1 LGIQND
7 AAKGRSKR
15 SKVRQVSVNALTIG
29 DVLGKTIF
37 SSSGRVLLG
46 KGVKLSP
53 LYIARLRD
61 MGISI
66 LYVEDDRFNDVIIE
80 EVISEEHHREAM
92 GVLEKSTRAVR
103 LGKNLDGFEL
113 KRVINNI
120 VEEILFKKD
129 ILVSMMD
136 MRSLDNQMFA
146 HSVNVCV
153 LATVLGKAMLL
164 DREKLDTLAVGAILH
179 DIGKVQLDP
188 KLISRGTNLT
198 PEEGE
203 LLKTHTTLGFEDLR
217 KRKDLSL
224 VIAHIAFQHHEHM
237 NGTGY
242 PRQLK
247 EGEIHPLSQIVA
259 IADLYD
265 KFTSDYSGVKRMMPY
280 EACEILMG
288 LAGTLYPLEMVR
300 LFLKNIA
307 AYPTGVT
314 VRLNTQEIGVVVD
327 QNLSMP
333 ARPVV
338 RVFDE
343 SEFGSNAMKEYNMV
357 EKRTIFIQEVLG

>member
-1 LGIQND
+1 M
-7 AAKGRSKR
+7 
-15 SKVRQVSVNALTIG
+15 RQVSVNSLTIG
-29 DVLGKTIF
+29 DILGKTIF

-46 KGVKLSP
+46 KGVKLTP
-53 LYIARLRD
+53 LYIAKLKD

-66 LYVEDDRFNDVIIE
+66 LYIEDDLFNDVIVE
-80 EVISEEHHREAM
+80 DVISEEHRREAM
-92 GVLEKSTRAVR
+92 GILEKSMRSVK
-103 LGKNLDGFEL
+103 LGKSLDGFEL
-113 KRVINNI
+113 KRIINKI
-120 VEEILFKKD
+120 VEEIMFKKD
-129 ILVSMMD
+129 ILMSMME
-136 MRSLDNQMFA
+136 MRSMDNQMFA

-153 LATVLGKAMLL
+153 LSTVLGKAMFF
-164 DREKLDTLAVGAILH
+164 DQEKLETLAIGAMLH
-179 DIGKVQLDP
+179 DIGKMQMDS
-188 KLISRGTNLT
+188 KLFGETSNLT
-198 PEEGE
+198 PEDIE

-217 KRKDLSL
+217 KRKEFSL
-224 VIAHIAFQHHEHM
+224 VVAHIAFQHHEHM

-242 PRQLK
+242 PRHLK
-247 EGEIHPLSQIVA
+247 EGEIHPFAQIVA

-265 KFTSDYSGVKRMMPY
+265 KFTTDHSDVKRIMPH

-314 VRLNTQEIGVVVD
+314 VRLNTGEIGVVVD

-333 ARPVV
+333 VRPIV

-343 SEFGSNAMKEYNMV
+343 SEFGSNVVKEYDMV
-357 EKRTIFIQEVLG
+357 EKRTIFIEEVLA

>member
-1 LGIQND
+1 M
-7 AAKGRSKR
+7 
-15 SKVRQVSVNALTIG
+15 RQVSVNSLNIG

-46 KGVKLSP
+46 KGVKLTP
-53 LYIARLRD
+53 LYIAKLRD

-66 LYVEDDRFNDVIIE
+66 LYIEDDRFNDVIVEDI
-80 EVISEEHHREAM
+80 ISEEHRRESMAI
-92 GVLEKSTRAVR
+92 LEKSTRAVR
-103 LGKNLDGFEL
+103 LGKDLDGFEL
-113 KRVINNI
+113 KKIIHKI

-129 ILVSMMD
+129 VLMSMMD
-136 MRSLDNQMFA
+136 MRSLDNQIFA

-153 LATVLGKAMLL
+153 LSTVLGKAMFL
-164 DREKLDTLAVGAILH
+164 DQEKLETLAIGAMLH
-179 DIGKVQLDP
+179 DIGKVHLDP
-188 KLISRGTNLT
+188 KLLGGATNLS
-198 PEEGE
+198 PEEEE
-203 LLKTHTTLGFEDLR
+203 LLKTHTILGFEDLR

-224 VIAHIAFQHHEHM
+224 IVAHIAFQHHEHM

-242 PRQLK
+242 PRHLK
-247 EGEIHPLSQIVA
+247 EGEIHPLAQIVA

-265 KFTSDYSGVKRMMPY
+265 RFTSDHSGLKRIMPY

-288 LAGTLYPLEMVR
+288 LAGTLYPFEMVR

-307 AYPTGVT
+307 AYPTGIT
-314 VRLNTQEIGVVVD
+314 VRLNTGEIGVVVD

-333 ARPVV
+333 ARPIV

-343 SEFGSNAMKEYNMV
+343 LGFGSNVVKEYDMV
-357 EKRTIFIQEVLG
+357 EKRTIFIQEVLA

>member
-1 LGIQND
+1 M
-7 AAKGRSKR
+7 
-15 SKVRQVSVNALTIG
+15 RQVGVNSLKIG
-29 DVLGKTIF
+29 DILGKTIY

-46 KGVKLSP
+46 KGVKLTP
-53 LYIARLRD
+53 LYIGKLRN

-66 LYVEDDRFNDVIIE
+66 VYIEDNRFDDVVVED
-80 EVISEEHHREAM
+80 VISEEHRREAM
-92 GVLEKSTRAVR
+92 AILEKSTQSVR

-113 KRVINNI
+113 KKVINKI

-129 ILVSMMD
+129 ILMSMMD

-146 HSVNVCV
+146 HAVNVCV
-153 LATVLGKAMLL
+153 LSTVLGKAMLL
-164 DREKLDTLAVGAILH
+164 DRDKLDNLAVGAILH
-179 DIGKVQLDP
+179 DVGKVHLDT
-188 KLISRGTNLT
+188 KLLSPLEDLT
-198 PEEGE
+198 PDEVE

-217 KRKDLSL
+217 KRKDISL
-224 VIAHIAFQHHEHM
+224 VVAHIAFQHHEHM

-242 PRQLK
+242 PRHLK
-247 EGEIHPLSQIVA
+247 EGDIHPLAQIVA

-265 KFTSDYSGVKRMMPY
+265 KLTSDHSGMKRVMPH

-314 VRLNTQEIGVVVD
+314 VRLNTGEIGVVVD

-343 SEFGSNAMKEYNMV
+343 SEFGLNKVKEYDMV
-357 EKRTIFIQEVLG
+357 EHRTIFIQEVLS

>member
-1 LGIQND
+1 M
-7 AAKGRSKR
+7 
-15 SKVRQVSVNALTIG
+15 RQVGVNSLKIG
-29 DVLGKTIF
+29 DILGKTIY

-46 KGVKLSP
+46 KGVKLTP
-53 LYIARLRD
+53 LYIGKLRN

-66 LYVEDDRFNDVIIE
+66 VYIEDDRFDDVVVE
-80 EVISEEHHREAM
+80 DVISEEHRREAM
-92 GVLEKSTRAVR
+92 AILEKSTQSVR

-113 KRVINNI
+113 KKVINKI

-129 ILVSMMD
+129 ILMSMMD

-146 HSVNVCV
+146 HAVNVCV
-153 LATVLGKAMLL
+153 LSTVLGKAMLL
-164 DREKLDTLAVGAILH
+164 DRDKLDNLAVGAILH
-179 DIGKVQLDP
+179 DVGKVHLDT
-188 KLISRGTNLT
+188 KLLSPLEDLT
-198 PEEGE
+198 PDEVE

-217 KRKDLSL
+217 KRKDISL
-224 VIAHIAFQHHEHM
+224 VVAHIAFQHHEHM

-242 PRQLK
+242 PRHLK
-247 EGEIHPLSQIVA
+247 EGDIHPLAQIVA

-265 KFTSDYSGVKRMMPY
+265 KLTSDHSGMKRVMPH

-314 VRLNTQEIGVVVD
+314 VRLNTGEIGVVVD

-343 SEFGSNAMKEYNMV
+343 SEFGLNKVKEYDMV
-357 EKRTIFIQEVLG
+357 EHRTIFIQEVLS

>member
-1 LGIQND
+1 M
-7 AAKGRSKR
+7 
-15 SKVRQVSVNALTIG
+15 RQVGVNSLKIG
-29 DVLGKTIF
+29 DILGKTIF

-46 KGVKLSP
+46 KGVKLTP
-53 LYIARLRD
+53 LYIAKLRD

-66 LYVEDDRFNDVIIE
+66 LYIEDDRFDDVIVE
-80 EVISEEHHREAM
+80 DVISEENRRQAM
-92 GVLEKSTRAVR
+92 GILEKSMRAVR

-113 KRVINNI
+113 KKIISKI
-120 VEEILFKKD
+120 VEEVLFKKD
-129 ILVSMMD
+129 ILVNMMD
-136 MRSLDNQMFA
+136 MRSFDNQIFA

-153 LATVLGKAMLL
+153 LSTVLGKAMFL
-164 DREKLDTLAVGAILH
+164 DREKLDTLAIGAILH
-179 DIGKVQLDP
+179 DIGKVQLDQ
-188 KLISRGTNLT
+188 KLFSEAANLT
-198 PEEGE
+198 PEEIE
-203 LLKTHTTLGFEDLR
+203 LVKTHTILGFEDLR

-224 VIAHIAFQHHEHM
+224 VVAHIAFQHHEHM

-242 PRQLK
+242 PRHLK
-247 EGEIHPLSQIVA
+247 EGEIHPLAQIVA

-265 KFTSDYSGVKRMMPY
+265 RLTSDYSDEKRIMPY

-314 VRLNTQEIGVVVD
+314 VRLTTGEIGVVVD

-333 ARPVV
+333 ARPIV

-343 SEFGSNAMKEYNMV
+343 SEFGQNVIKEYNMV
-357 EKRTIFIQEVLG
+357 EKRTIFIREVLG

>member
-1 LGIQND
+1 M
-7 AAKGRSKR
+7 
-15 SKVRQVSVNALTIG
+15 RQISVKTLTIG
-29 DVLGKTIF
+29 DILGKTIY

-46 KGVKLSP
+46 KGVKLTS
-53 LYIARLRD
+53 LYIAKLRD

-66 LYVEDDRFNDVIIE
+66 VYIEDERFNDVVVE
-80 EVISEEHHREAM
+80 DVISEEHRREAM
-92 GVLEKSTRAVR
+92 EILEKSTRAVR
-103 LGKNLDGFEL
+103 LGKDLNGFEL

-120 VEEILFKKD
+120 VQEILFKKD
-129 ILVSMMD
+129 ILVNMMD

-153 LATVLGKAMLL
+153 LATVLGKAMFLEQ
-164 DREKLDTLAVGAILH
+164 EKLESLAIGALLH

-188 KLISRGTNLT
+188 KLINEVDNLT
-198 PEEGE
+198 PEEVE
-203 LLKTHTTLGFEDLR
+203 LLKTHTTLGFDDLR
-217 KRKDLSL
+217 KRKDLNL

-242 PRQLK
+242 PRRLK
-247 EGEIHPLSQIVA
+247 EGEIHPLAQIVG
-259 IADLYD
+259 IVDLYD
-265 KFTSDYSGVKRMMPY
+265 KFTSDHSGVKRVMPH

-288 LAGTLYPLEMVR
+288 LAGSLYPLEMVR
-300 LFLKNIA
+300 LFLRNIA

-314 VRLNTQEIGVVVD
+314 VKLNTGEIGVVVD

-333 ARPVV
+333 VRPVV

-343 SEFGSNAMKEYNMV
+343 SEFGLNTAKEYDMV
-357 EKRTIFIQEVLG
+357 EKRTIFIEEVIS

>member
-1 LGIQND
+1 MLRQEGANLYM
-7 AAKGRSKR
+7 
-15 SKVRQVSVNALTIG
+15 RQVSVNSLTMG

-37 SSSGRVLLG
+37 SSAGRILLG
-46 KGVKLSP
+46 KGVKLTP
-53 LYIARLRD
+53 LYIAKLRD

-66 LYVEDDRFNDVIIE
+66 LYIEDDRFDDVIVE
-80 EVISEEHHREAM
+80 DVISEEHRREAM
-92 GVLEKSTRAVR
+92 EILEKSTRSVR
-103 LGKNLDGFEL
+103 LGKEFDGFDL
-113 KRVINNI
+113 KRIINKI

-129 ILVSMMD
+129 ILVNMME

-153 LATVLGKAMLL
+153 LSTILGKALLL
-164 DREKLDTLAVGAILH
+164 DREKIETLAIGAILH
-179 DIGKVQLDP
+179 DIGKVRVDS
-188 KLISRGTNLT
+188 KLISKVDLT
-198 PEEGE
+198 AEEVE
-203 LLKTHTTLGFEDLR
+203 ILKTHTTLGFEDLR
-217 KRKDLSL
+217 KRKDLNL

-247 EGEIHPLSQIVA
+247 EGEIHPLAQMVA
-259 IADLYD
+259 ITDLYD
-265 KFTSDYSGVKRMMPY
+265 KLTSDHSNVKRIMPH

-288 LAGTLYPLEMVR
+288 LAGILYPLELVR
-300 LFLKNIA
+300 VFLRNIA

-314 VRLNTQEIGVVVD
+314 VKLNTGEIGVVVD

-333 ARPVV
+333 ARPIV

-343 SEFGSNAMKEYNMV
+343 SDFGSNVVKEYNMV
-357 EKRTIFIQEVLG
+357 EKRTIFIQEVLS

>member
-1 LGIQND
+1 M
-7 AAKGRSKR
+7 
-15 SKVRQVSVNALTIG
+15 RQVSVNSLTMG

-37 SSSGRVLLG
+37 SSSGRILLG
-46 KGVKLSP
+46 KGVKLTP
-53 LYIARLRD
+53 LYIAKLRD

-66 LYVEDDRFNDVIIE
+66 LYIEDDRFDDVIVE
-80 EVISEEHHREAM
+80 DVISEEHRREAM
-92 GVLEKSTRAVR
+92 EILEKGTRSVR
-103 LGKNLDGFEL
+103 LGKALDGFDL
-113 KRVINNI
+113 KRIINKI

-129 ILVSMMD
+129 ILVNMME

-153 LATVLGKAMLL
+153 LSTILGKALLL
-164 DREKLDTLAVGAILH
+164 DREKLETLAIGAILH
-179 DIGKVQLDP
+179 DIGKVQVDP
-188 KLISRGTNLT
+188 KLIAKVDLT
-198 PEEGE
+198 AEEVE
-203 LLKTHTTLGFEDLR
+203 ILKTHTTLGFEYLR
-217 KRKDLSL
+217 KRKDLNL

-247 EGEIHPLSQIVA
+247 EGEIHPLAQMVA
-259 IADLYD
+259 ITDLYD
-265 KFTSDYSGVKRMMPY
+265 KLTSDHSNVKRIMPH

-288 LAGTLYPLEMVR
+288 LAGMLYPLEMVR
-300 LFLKNIA
+300 VFLRNIA

-314 VRLNTQEIGVVVD
+314 VKLNTGEIGVVVD

-333 ARPVV
+333 ARPIV

-343 SEFGSNAMKEYNMV
+343 SDFGSNVVKEYNMV
-357 EKRTIFIQEVLG
+357 EKRTIFIQEVLS

>member
-1 LGIQND
+1 M
-7 AAKGRSKR
+7 
-15 SKVRQVSVNALTIG
+15 RQVGVNSLTIG
-29 DVLGKTIF
+29 DILGKTIF

-46 KGVKLSP
+46 KGVKLTP
-53 LYIARLRD
+53 LYIAKLRD

-66 LYVEDDRFNDVIIE
+66 LYIEDDRFDDVIIE
-80 EVISEEHHREAM
+80 DVISEANRREAM
-92 GVLEKSTRAVR
+92 GILEKSMRSVR
-103 LGKNLDGFEL
+103 LGKDLDEFQI
-113 KRVINNI
+113 KKIISKI

-129 ILVSMMD
+129 ILMSMMD
-136 MRSLDNQMFA
+136 MRTFDNQMFA

-153 LATVLGKAMLL
+153 LSIVLGKAMFLE
-164 DREKLDTLAVGAILH
+164 REKLETLAIGAMLH
-179 DIGKVQLDP
+179 DIGKVQMDP
-188 KLISRGTNLT
+188 KLFKEAINLT

-203 LLKTHTTLGFEDLR
+203 LLKTHTILGFEELR

-242 PRQLK
+242 PRHLK
-247 EGEIHPLSQIVA
+247 EGEIHPLAQIVA

-265 KFTSDYSGVKRMMPY
+265 RFTSDYSDLKRIMPY

-288 LAGTLYPLEMVR
+288 LAGTLYPFEMVR

-314 VRLNTQEIGVVVD
+314 VRLNTNEIGVVVD

-338 RVFDE
+338 RVFNELD
-343 SEFGSNAMKEYNMV
+343 FGKNVIKEYNMV
-357 EKRTIFIQEVLG
+357 EKRTIFIKEVLG